1 MKIHPQQFVEIKRE
15 AHALRE
21 MMGDEFDPEFFADTL
36 DGETDV
42 MDIIGGV
49 LQAIA
54 ETEAMEAK
62 NKSLASLYADRAK
75 VLSERRDA
83 MRGVIARI
91 MDCMGERTV
100 RHAFATISIRAGK
113 DKPIVTDEAALPA
126 ELLKV
131 KYSPDLT
138 AIRDADYHGD
148 GVTWSNAGP
157 VLTIRRS

>member
-62 NKSLASLYADRAK
+62 NKSLASLYALRAK
-75 VLSERRDA
+75 VLNERRDA

-91 MDCMGERTV
+91 MDCMGEKTV
-100 RHAFATISIRAGK
+100 RHAFATLSLRAGK
-113 DKPIVTDEAALPA
+113 ENPVITDTDKIPA
-126 ELLKV
+126 ELGDITWKPSLK
-131 KYSPDLT
+131 
-138 AIRDADYHGD
+138 AIRETDYHGD